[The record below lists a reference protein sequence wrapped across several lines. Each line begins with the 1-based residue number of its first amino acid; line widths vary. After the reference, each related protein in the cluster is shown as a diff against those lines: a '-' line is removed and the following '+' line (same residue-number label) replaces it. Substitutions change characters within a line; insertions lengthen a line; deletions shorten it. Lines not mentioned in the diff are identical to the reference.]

1 MNDFSSNAMVDS
13 EEVNGTI
20 EYLTVRMIC
29 RKKKEN
35 MSLKSGSTLFS
46 VPKRKCKCNV

>member
-1 MNDFSSNAMVDS
+1 MKDCCSNAMVDS

-29 RKKKEN
+29 RKKK
-35 MSLKSGSTLFS
+35 SLKSGSTVLS
-46 VPKRKCKCNV
+46 IPKKKCKYNVYM